1 MCKKVLKKGENALMN
16 KVREIRKERGMS
28 QELLA
33 KNTEISRKYLSMIER
48 QIATPSISIAMRIG
62 GALDVSI
69 DKIFFDLSSAESASY
84 PKPVRFIDLFCG
96 IGGFRYASQCAFD
109 KLGLEGECVFS
120 SDIDKYAQMS
130 YEANFGEKPA
140 GDITKIKASEI
151 PDFDILFGGFP
162 CQAFSICG
170 LQKGFE
176 DKTRG
181 TLFFDIARII
191 KEKQPQ
197 AFVLENVKNL
207 ASHDNGK
214 TLKTIL
220 EVLRDELGYHV
231 DYHLLNALDFG
242 LPQKRERIIIIGSR
256 KPFVMDWK
264 FDIEKKK
271 SLNDILEKEVEK
283 KHYASPE
290 IVAKRKSMHTA
301 SVYPSIWHENKSGNI
316 SSYPYSCALRAGA
329 SYNYLLVNGERRLT
343 PREMLR
349 LQGFPDSFKMA
360 VSDTQTR
367 KQAGNAIPVNMVAK
381 VIEKFLPLA
390 F

>member
-1 MCKKVLKKGENALMN
+1 MN

-28 QELLA
+28 QDTLA
-33 KNTEISRKYLSMIER
+33 RYTEISRKYLSMIER
-48 QIATPSISIAMRIG
+48 QNATPSISIAMRIS

-69 DKIFFDLSSAESASY
+69 DKIFLDLSSSETVVY
-84 PKPVRFIDLFCG
+84 PKPIRYIDLFCG
-96 IGGFRYASQCAFD
+96 IGGFRYASQYAFD
-109 KLGLEGECVFS
+109 KLGLEGKCVFS
-120 SDIDKYAQMS
+120 SDIDKYAQES

-140 GDITKIKASEI
+140 GDITKIEASEI

-170 LQKGFE
+170 LQKGFA
-176 DKTRG
+176 DNTRG

-231 DYHLLNALDFG
+231 DYKLLNALDFG
-242 LPQKRERIIIIGSR
+242 LPQKRERIIIIGSK

-271 SLNDILEKEVEK
+271 TLDDILEKSVDK
-283 KHYASPE
+283 KHYASSE
-290 IVAKRKSMHTA
+290 IVAKRKAKHTA

-349 LQGFPDSFKMA
+349 LQGFPDSFKMV

-367 KQAGNAIPVNMVAK
+367 KQAGNAIPVDMVAK

>member
-1 MCKKVLKKGENALMN
+1 MN
-16 KVREIRKERGMS
+16 RVKEIRKERGMS
-28 QELLA
+28 QETLA
-33 KNTEISRKYLSMIER
+33 RYIAISRKYLSMIER
-48 QIATPSISIAMRIG
+48 QNATPSISIAMRIG
-62 GALDVSI
+62 GALGVSV
-69 DKIFFDLSSAESASY
+69 DKIFLDLPLEKTPVY
-84 PKPVRFIDLFCG
+84 PKPIRFIDLFCG
-96 IGGFRYASQCAFD
+96 IGGFRYASKYAFD
-109 KLGLEGECVFS
+109 KLGLEGKCVFS
-120 SDIDKYAQMS
+120 SDIDKYAQES

-140 GDITKIKASEI
+140 GDITKIEASEI
-151 PDFDILFGGFP
+151 PDFDFLFAGFP

-170 LQKGFE
+170 LQKGFA
-176 DKTRG
+176 DNTRG

-191 KEKQPQ
+191 KEKRPQ

-207 ASHDNGK
+207 ASHDNGR

-231 DYHLLNALDFG
+231 DYKLLNALDFG
-242 LPQKRERIIIIGSR
+242 LPQKRERIIIVGS
-256 KPFVMDWK
+256 KNPFLMDWT
-264 FDIEKKK
+264 FDIKEKKT
-271 SLNDILEKEVEK
+271 LNDILEKNVDK
-283 KHYASPE
+283 KYYASPE
-290 IVAKRKSMHTA
+290 IVAKRKAKHTT

-349 LQGFPDSFKMA
+349 LQGFPDSFKIV
-360 VSDTQTR
+360 VSDAQTR
-367 KQAGNAIPVNMVAK
+367 KQAGNAIPVDMVAK